1 MLAPFGRLVEAVAPG
16 RFLTL
21 LLVGVLRGDFAPAGF
36 PFVGCFRA
44 LAPLAALSIFSL
56 AFADGRL
63 NVEEDGGEAFG
74 FDGDFPVVLGAFFLG
89 RMAAFTFVLADLTL
103 GSLTLLLGL
112 VSLAFAFAWLLDL
125 EPSTFLIVVLEI
137 LVCTFTVLFFL
148 EFADL
153 EIVARAFDTTFL
165 TCFAM
170 DFGARTF
177 RFLLSCD
184 EELSSTVPLLR
195 FVPITFLV
203 VVAFFV
209 DEVFFWLIIFDSLD
223 R

>member
-1 MLAPFGRLVEAVAPG
+1 M
-16 RFLTL
+16 L
-21 LLVGVLRGDFAPAGF
+21 LLVGVLRGDFAPSGF
-36 PFVGCFRA
+36 PFVACFRA

-63 NVEEDGGEAFG
+63 NVEEDRGEALG
-74 FDGDFPVVLGAFFLG
+74 FDGVFPVVLGAFFLG

-125 EPSTFLIVVLEI
+125 ELSTFLIVVLEI
-137 LVCTFTVLFFL
+137 FVCTFTALFFPEL
-148 EFADL
+148 ADL
-153 EIVARAFDTTFL
+153 EIVARALDTTFL

-177 RFLLSCD
+177 RFLLSRD

-203 VVAFFV
+203 VVFFV
-209 DEVFFWLIIFDSLD
+209 VEEFFWLIILDSL